1 MQKKHIWQLFLS
13 SRLISSNNFII
24 LGIGCLILVMQIYW
38 FWGPTQMAKVTN
50 YENTNWK
57 LIKGN
62 KTKEECLNLLP
73 GQKLEYSFKSS
84 AEVLFNIYYH
94 EQGGGPIYLM
104 DEKGTVF
111 NKGVLEP
118 TKKDRYCLSWRNYGM
133 QDVHLSY
140 NTQLLPLFEDQIK
153 TRVPV
158 NYRVSGDKQS
168 IRIVSDSGEELTR
181 LKIGSNILNFQLNN
195 NSKIMA
201 ISVSDLK
208 ETLLIYDLMTLQ
220 INKKYEIKSFP
231 RFLEFSTDNRYL
243 IVGNEHT
250 TDIIRINLKNNR
262 MVSLTLPL
270 LPIALMIGEKTGE
283 LFVRAEKE
291 VMKIQLEPLKLIERN
306 ARIEFTFGEETILAD
321 PDEFCTVHGVP
332 HPLFTPLEESMSTEG
347 LQGFYFQKNEKQ

>member
-1 MQKKHIWQLFLS
+1 M
-13 SRLISSNNFII
+13 
-24 LGIGCLILVMQIYW
+24 
-38 FWGPTQMAKVTN
+38 
-50 YENTNWK
+50 
-57 LIKGN
+57 
-62 KTKEECLNLLP
+62 
-73 GQKLEYSFKSS
+73 
-84 AEVLFNIYYH
+84 
-94 EQGGGPIYLM
+94 
-104 DEKGTVF
+104 
-111 NKGVLEP
+111 
-118 TKKDRYCLSWRNYGM
+118 
-133 QDVHLSY
+133 
-140 NTQLLPLFEDQIK
+140 PLFEDHIK

-201 ISVSDLK
+201 ISVFDLK
-208 ETLLIYDLMTLQ
+208 ETLLIYDVMTLK

-231 RFLEFSTDNRYL
+231 RFLEFSADNRYL
-243 IVGNEHT
+243 IVGNEHN

-262 MVSLTLPL
+262 MVPLTLPL

-332 HPLFTPLEESMSTEG
+332 HPLFTPREESMSTAG

>member
-24 LGIGCLILVMQIYW
+24 LGIGCLILVTQLYW

-84 AEVLFNIYYH
+84 AEVSFNIYYH

-118 TKKDRYCLSWRNYGM
+118 TKKDRYCLSWKNHGIG
-133 QDVHLSY
+133 DVHLSY

-250 TDIIRINLKNNR
+250 ADIIRIDLKNNR
-262 MVSLTLPL
+262 QVSLTLPV
-270 LPIALMIGEKTGE
+270 LPLAVMIGKKTGE
-283 LFVRAEKE
+283 LFVRAEME

-306 ARIEFTFGEETILAD
+306 SRIEFAFGDEIILAD
-321 PDEFCTVHGVP
+321 PDEFCTAHGVP
-332 HPLFTPLEESMSTEG
+332 HPLFTPREEAMSRKG
-347 LQGFYFQKNEKQ
+347 IQGYYFQKNEKQ

>member
-1 MQKKHIWQLFLS
+1 MQKKHIWQLLLS
-13 SRLISSNNFII
+13 SRLIRINNFII
-24 LGIGCLILVMQIYW
+24 LGIGCLILVTQLYW

-231 RFLEFSTDNRYL
+231 RFLEFSSDNRYL

-332 HPLFTPLEESMSTEG
+332 HPLFTPLKESMSTEG
-347 LQGFYFQKNEKQ
+347 LKGFYFQKNEKQ

>member
-24 LGIGCLILVMQIYW
+24 LGIGCLILVTQLYW

-84 AEVLFNIYYH
+84 AEVSFNIYYH

-118 TKKDRYCLSWRNYGM
+118 TKKDRYCLSWKNHGIG
-133 QDVHLSY
+133 DVHLSY

-153 TRVPV
+153 TSIPA

-168 IRIVSDSGEELTR
+168 IRIVSDSGEELSR
-181 LKIGSNILNFQLNN
+181 LEIGSNILNFQLNN

-231 RFLEFSTDNRYL
+231 RFLEFSADNRYL
-243 IVGNEHT
+243 IVGNEHA

-332 HPLFTPLEESMSTEG
+332 HPLFTPREESMSTEG

>member
-1 MQKKHIWQLFLS
+1 
-13 SRLISSNNFII
+13 
-24 LGIGCLILVMQIYW
+24 
-38 FWGPTQMAKVTN
+38 
-50 YENTNWK
+50 
-57 LIKGN
+57 
-62 KTKEECLNLLP
+62 
-73 GQKLEYSFKSS
+73 
-84 AEVLFNIYYH
+84 
-94 EQGGGPIYLM
+94 M

-118 TKKDRYCLSWRNYGM
+118 TKKDRYCLSWKNHGTG
-133 QDVHLSY
+133 DVHLSY

-208 ETLLIYDLMTLQ
+208 ETLLIYDVMTLQ

-291 VMKIQLEPLKLIERN
+291 VMKIQHEPLKLIERN

-347 LQGFYFQKNEKQ
+347 LKGFYFQKNEKQ